1 MSDLDD
7 AAAQVPAWLQPL
19 GDDAAPC
26 GPDLE
31 YDNEFLELS
40 QAALGKP
47 ESQFGPAE
55 PPDWPAVRAAAA
67 SLLERSRDLRLAIYW
82 LRAGVR
88 MQGWRALPVG
98 LQLVTGLVEQLW
110 DHVHPMPDPDDGDMY
125 ARVNALALLRE
136 PEGLIGDLRTTHVFR
151 DRAVGEITGRSIELA
166 ALLVPAVADEAV
178 PSKDSLTQMFSA
190 ALERTPELRALGPE
204 ILLKA
209 KALQSATHEKLGS
222 SDAPDL
228 KPLLVLVNA
237 MIALLPPEAEAV
249 TDDGAAE
256 GGQGGA
262 GDGAPRGGG
271 RGLSGAVTSRDEAL
285 RAIDMVC
292 QYLEKAEPS
301 NPAPLFL
308 RRARQL
314 VNHNFLQLMKEL
326 APDALS
332 DVARIVG
339 VNPDTV
345 ETPERG

>member
-7 AAAQVPAWLQPL
+7 AASQVHAWTQTL
-19 GDDAAPC
+19 GDEAAPC

-31 YDNEFLELS
+31 YDNEFLELN

-55 PPDWPAVRAAAA
+55 PPDWPAVRAGAE
-67 SLLERSRDLRLAIYW
+67 SLLGRSRDLRLAIHW

-88 MQGWRALPVG
+88 MHGWRALPSG
-98 LQLVTGLVEQLW
+98 LQLLSGMIEQLW
-110 DHVHPMPDPDDGDMY
+110 DHLHPMPDPDDGDMY
-125 ARVNALALLRE
+125 ARVNALTLLRE
-136 PEGLIGDLRTTHVFR
+136 SEGLLGDLRTSWVVR
-151 DRAVGEITGRSIELA
+151 DRAVGEITGRTIEVA
-166 ALLVPAVADEAV
+166 SLLSPAVGDESV
-178 PSKDSLTQMFSA
+178 PSKDALTNMFAA
-190 ALERTPELRALGPE
+190 ALERAPELRTLGPD
-204 ILLKA
+204 IVQRVKG
-209 KALQSATHEKLGS
+209 LQAAANDKLGS

-237 MIALLPPEAEAV
+237 MIALLPPEPDAVDEAAA
-249 TDDGAAE
+249 TEGGAA
-256 GGQGGA
+256 
-262 GDGAPRGGG
+262 DGAPRAGG